1 MSQNIHA
8 ESNRLISAYIAR
20 KAEEE
25 KTFSL
30 ADIKGVLNNQL
41 LAEKQMG
48 ADERDFQLISNIF
61 ADLEHLFEGGW
72 IIGGVK
78 FSGKAGE

>member
-1 MSQNIHA
+1 MNTT
-8 ESNRLISAYIAR
+8 
-20 KAEEE
+20 E

-30 ADIKGVLNNQL
+30 EDIKAVLNNQL

-48 ADERDFQLISNIF
+48 ADERDFELIQNIF
-61 ADLEHLFEGGW
+61 SDLEHLFAGGW

-78 FSGKAGE
+78 FSGK